1 MQLEKW
7 QKFTKSQQIGAIGAE
22 IMRAQTWQGKDK
34 NNFLSSIER
43 ALDLVG
49 FSIDDGKWRGQH
61 SMLFWLRDELAK
73 FYIEENQKYSLNNLY
88 NAL

>member
-22 IMRAQTWQGKDK
+22 ILRAQTWQGKDK

-43 ALDLVG
+43 AIGL
-49 FSIDDGKWRGQH
+49 IDFTIEDNRWRNQL
-61 SMLFWLRDELAK
+61 SMLFWLRNKMAE
-73 FYIEENQKYSLNNLY
+73 FYVGITKENIEVLY